1 MRVVE
6 ELADNLAKDA
16 IELANKLGN
25 DDIIYETAKVL
36 VATSSTMEEAYMTS
50 IRVRLAERRARRFLE
65 EKAQGSLTRITLPP
79 APIMCRKTSPL
90 QMRLRGFR
98 FVLLSQC

>member
-6 ELADNLAKDA
+6 ELADILAKDE

-36 VATSSTMEEAYMTS
+36 VATASTMEEAYVTS
-50 IRVRLAERRARRFLE
+50 IRVRLAEQRARRFLE
-65 EKAQGSLTRITLPP
+65 EKAQGS
-79 APIMCRKTSPL
+79 
-90 QMRLRGFR
+90 
-98 FVLLSQC
+98 

>member
-16 IELANKLGN
+16 IELANELSN

-36 VATSSTMEEAYMTS
+36 VATSSTTEEAYMTS

-65 EKAQGSLTRITLPP
+65 EKAQGS
-79 APIMCRKTSPL
+79 
-90 QMRLRGFR
+90 
-98 FVLLSQC
+98 

>member
-6 ELADNLAKDA
+6 ELADNLAKDE

-50 IRVRLAERRARRFLE
+50 IRVRLTEQRARRFLE
-65 EKAQGSLTRITLPP
+65 EKAQGS
-79 APIMCRKTSPL
+79 
-90 QMRLRGFR
+90 
-98 FVLLSQC
+98 

>member
-6 ELADNLAKDA
+6 ELADNLVKDA

-25 DDIIYETAKVL
+25 DDTIYETAKGL

-50 IRVRLAERRARRFLE
+50 IRVRFSERRARHFLE
-65 EKAQGSLTRITLPP
+65 EKAQGS
-79 APIMCRKTSPL
+79 
-90 QMRLRGFR
+90 
-98 FVLLSQC
+98 

>member
-36 VATSSTMEEAYMTS
+36 VATPSKIEEAYMIS
-50 IRVRLAERRARRFLE
+50 IRVRFAEQRARF
-65 EKAQGSLTRITLPP
+65 S
-79 APIMCRKTSPL
+79 
-90 QMRLRGFR
+90 
-98 FVLLSQC
+98 

>member
-36 VATSSTMEEAYMTS
+36 VSTSSTMEEAYLTS
-50 IRVRLAERRARRFLE
+50 IRVRLAERRARCFIE
-65 EKAQGSLTRITLPP
+65 EKAQGT
-79 APIMCRKTSPL
+79 
-90 QMRLRGFR
+90 
-98 FVLLSQC
+98 

>member
-16 IELANKLGN
+16 IELANELGN

-65 EKAQGSLTRITLPP
+65 EKAQGSLARITLPP
-79 APIMCRKTSPL
+79 VPIMRRKTCPR
-90 QMRLRGFR
+90 QMRPQEFR
-98 FVLLSQC
+98 FVLLNQC

>member
-16 IELANKLGN
+16 IEFANKLGN

-36 VATSSTMEEAYMTS
+36 VATSSTMEEAYMAS
-50 IRVRLAERRARRFLE
+50 IRVRLAEQRARRFLE
-65 EKAQGSLTRITLPP
+65 EKAQGS
-79 APIMCRKTSPL
+79 
-90 QMRLRGFR
+90 
-98 FVLLSQC
+98 